1 MNKVAIIVLADAETP
16 VDRGRMIHALT
27 AVKELKDANDDVQL
41 IFEGI
46 GVRWVSAFADTQDNF
61 TQHYHDLYN
70 DVKDKIGGVC
80 NFCAGRFEVR
90 EVVESQNIAYLGVEG
105 NHQSLRELIAQ
116 GYQIVTF

>member
-46 GVRWVSAFADTQDNF
+46 GVRWGSVPLPIRRTTSPSIT
-61 TQHYHDLYN
+61 TTY
-70 DVKDKIGGVC
+70 
-80 NFCAGRFEVR
+80 
-90 EVVESQNIAYLGVEG
+90 
-105 NHQSLRELIAQ
+105 
-116 GYQIVTF
+116 TMP